1 MDAKITSTIKE
12 CFAGMTMLVIAHRLA
27 TIMHL
32 YVPLGSSADLKR

>member
-1 MDAKITSTIKE
+1 MNAIVLMCRMDAKITATIKE

-32 YVPLGSSADLKR
+32 